1 MSENTNRVEITA
13 RTNMFL
19 ITYSICNDVS
29 NEELM
34 KMVSNHDTLSF
45 VDRLYETGY
54 SDDQMYVLFDM
65 YYKHEEIPFILF
77 HPDFTS
83 LYFKLVRKCLQRD
96 IPEGYINKCG
106 GSITNIVN
114 LYTNF

>member
-1 MSENTNRVEITA
+1 MSENMNRVEITA

-19 ITYSICNDVS
+19 ITYSICNDMS

-34 KMVSNHDTLSF
+34 KMVSNYDTLSF
-45 VDRLYETGY
+45 VDRLYESGY
-54 SDDQMYVLFDM
+54 SEDQMYVLFDM
-65 YYKHEEIPFILF
+65 YYKHEEIPFVLF
-77 HPDFTS
+77 RPEFTS

-96 IPEGYINKCG
+96 FREGDINRCG
-106 GSITNIVN
+106 GSIVNIVN